1 MPTKE
6 INRSLLK
13 ELSAQVLE
21 SGEKLSLDVDGH
33 IVSFTNLDKPMF
45 FTTGESMNKPLTKP
59 LRKRDYLHYLLQVS
73 EYVLPHL
80 HDRPVTQ
87 IRFPNGMYGMRFFQK
102 HSEQKLPAFVET
114 VRYFSESTGKDS
126 DYFLCNN
133 LATFLW
139 FAQMAVLEFHTMHSR
154 IDPAPD
160 AEDIS
165 TKFAGSAANVKSSLL
180 NYPDF
185 LVLDLDPYLYSGK
198 ENKGEE
204 PELHKAG
211 FQKACEVALVL
222 RKNLE
227 DVGLNSFVKTSGKT
241 GLHIFVPIIRN
252 VEYDVVRSLAQ
263 IMGVHLQKSLPN
275 DVTMEW
281 KVANRPGKIFFDHNM
296 NGRGKTLAS
305 IYSPRATAEAN
316 ISAPVT
322 WAELESGKIYPTE
335 FTMKTMPARLLEVGD
350 LWLNI
355 LHEKKD
361 LQVVLQSE
369 VASGAI
375 KEPAKKTTKKTKS
388 ETVSK
393 SKKSKTST

>member
-6 INRSLLK
+6 INQSLIK
-13 ELSAQVLE
+13 KLSEQILG
-21 SGEKLSLDVDGH
+21 SGEKLTLDVDGH
-33 IVSFTNLDKPMF
+33 DVSFTNLDKPMF
-45 FTTGESMNKPLTKP
+45 FTTGESLNKPLTPP

-73 EYVLPHL
+73 HYVLPHL
-80 HDRPVTQ
+80 RDRPVTH

-102 HSEQKLPAFVET
+102 HSEQKLPPFVET
-114 VRYFSESTGKDS
+114 VRYFSEGTGKDS

-133 LATFLW
+133 LATLLW

-154 IDPAPD
+154 IDPSPD
-160 AEDIS
+160 AENIPLN
-165 TKFAGSAANVKSSLL
+165 FAGSAANVKSSLL

-198 ENKGEE
+198 EKQGDE
-204 PELHKAG
+204 PELHRAG
-211 FQKACEVALVL
+211 FQKACDVALVL

-227 DVGLNSFVKTSGKT
+227 DIGLNAYVKTSGKT

-263 IMGVHLQKSLPN
+263 IMGVHLQKSLPD

-305 IYSPRATAEAN
+305 IYSPRTTPEAN
-316 ISAPVT
+316 VSTPIT
-322 WAELESGKIYPTE
+322 WNELESGGIYPTD
-335 FTMKTMPARLLEVGD
+335 FTIKNLPARLLETGD
-350 LWLNI
+350 LWSDILNSKI
-355 LHEKKD
+355 D
-361 LQVVLQSE
+361 LQVALQSE
-369 VASGAI
+369 IAAGAG
-375 KEPAKKTTKKTKS
+375 KKSTRKPKS
-388 ETVSK
+388 ETK
-393 SKKSKTST
+393 SDSAPKAKKSKPKS

>member
-6 INRSLLK
+6 INKSMLK
-13 ELSAQVLE
+13 ELLAQVSG
-21 SGEKLSLDVDGH
+21 SGEKLTLDVDGYRL
-33 IVSFTNLDKPMF
+33 SFTNLDKPMF

-73 EYVLPHL
+73 EFVLPHL

-87 IRFPNGMYGMRFFQK
+87 IRFPNGIYGMRFFQK
-102 HSEQKLPAFVET
+102 HSEQKLPPFVET
-114 VRYFSESTGKDS
+114 VRYFSEGTGKDS

-133 LATFLW
+133 LATLLW
-139 FAQMAVLEFHTMHSR
+139 FAQIAVLEFHTLHSR
-154 IDPAPD
+154 IDATPD
-160 AEDIS
+160 GEGIS

-185 LVLDLDPYLYSGK
+185 LVLDLDPYLYSG
-198 ENKGEE
+198 EEAEGQE

-227 DVGLNSFVKTSGKT
+227 DVGLNSFVKTSGRT

-263 IMGVHLQKSLPN
+263 IMGVHLLKSLPD

-281 KVANRPGKIFFDHNM
+281 KVAKRSGKIFFDHNM
-296 NGRGKTLAS
+296 NARGKTLAS
-305 IYSPRATAEAN
+305 IYSPRATPEAN
-316 ISAPVT
+316 ISAPIT
-322 WAELESGKIYPTE
+322 WDELESGKIYPTD
-335 FTMKTMPARLLEVGD
+335 FTMKTMPARLLERGD
-350 LWLNI
+350 LWSNI
-355 LHEKKD
+355 LHEKRD
-361 LQVVLQSE
+361 LQIVLQAE
-369 VASGAI
+369 VASVDTRDSNS
-375 KEPAKKTTKKTKS
+375 KTTKRTKS
-388 ETVSK
+388 GSAGKPQK
-393 SKKSKTST
+393 SKIKT

>member
-1 MPTKE
+1 
-6 INRSLLK
+6 L
-13 ELSAQVLE
+13 
-21 SGEKLSLDVDGH
+21 
-33 IVSFTNLDKPMF
+33 SFTNLDKPMF
-45 FTTGESMNKPLTKP
+45 FTTGESMNKPLTRP
-59 LRKRDYLHYLLQVS
+59 LRKRDYLHYLLQAS

-87 IRFPNGMYGMRFFQK
+87 IRFPNGIYGMRFFQK
-102 HSEQKLPAFVET
+102 HSEQKLPPFVET

-133 LATFLW
+133 LATLLW
-139 FAQMAVLEFHTMHSR
+139 FAQIAVLEFHTMHAR
-154 IDPAPD
+154 ISPVPD
-160 AEDIS
+160 AQDIP
-165 TKFAGSAANVKSSLL
+165 TKFAGSAANIKSSLL

-204 PELHKAG
+204 PELHRAG
-211 FQKACEVALVL
+211 FQKTCEVALVL

-316 ISAPVT
+316 ISTPIT
-322 WAELESGKIYPTE
+322 WAELESGKIYPTD
-335 FTMKTMPARLLEVGD
+335 FTMKTLPARLLEKGD
-350 LWLNI
+350 LWSNI
-355 LHEKKD
+355 LQEKKD
-361 LQVVLQSE
+361 LQVVLKSE
-369 VASGAI
+369 VVAVEAQEDDG
-375 KEPAKKTTKKTKS
+375 KTTKRTKS
-388 ETVSK
+388 SSTGK
-393 SKKSKTST
+393 SKKTKTT